1 MRRLALALALL
12 LAAATAAAQSTDR
25 YTPVPV
31 LPPVKKAG
39 PGSLGASPRHTLG
52 RVEKGE
58 RAPDFELAL
67 AGGGKVKLSTLR
79 GQWAVVCFVA
89 RRDGIEALVGLDTLA
104 REVPERVTVLG
115 VMQEKVSTLTAWSTR
130 NPTRALLLE
139 DATGDIAAL
148 YGAYDLERSE
158 PRSGYAIVD
167 PAGVVQRIIVGE
179 RVAPLEAARAVQ
191 YAVTGL

>member
-1 MRRLALALALL
+1 MRRLALVLALL

-25 YTPVPV
+25 YTPRPV
-31 LPPVKKAG
+31 VPPVKRGA
-39 PGSLGASPRHTLG
+39 PGSLPGNSRITLG
-52 RVEKGE
+52 SVAKGD

-67 AGGGKVKLSTLR
+67 AGGGRVKLSQLR

-89 RRDGIEALVGLDTLA
+89 RHDGLEALVALDSLA
-104 REVPERVTVLG
+104 HGVPERVTVLG
-115 VMQEKVSTLTAWSTR
+115 VMQEKVHTLTAWAART
-130 NPTRALLLE
+130 PTKALLLE

-148 YGAYDLERSE
+148 YGAYDLTRNE

-167 PAGVVQRIIVGE
+167 PAGIIQRIVVGE
-179 RVAPLEAARAVQ
+179 RTSPGETARAVQ